1 MIKVRYGKGK
11 KYITVE
17 GREFGAISLYY
28 YIIRTISTYKYI
40 KKSGE
45 SDEEK
50 LLRIKKHIKTM
61 IKIYNDYYPEEASRK
76 ISVW

>member
-1 MIKVRYGKGK
+1 MIKVRYRKGK

-40 KKSGE
+40 KKSEE
-45 SDEEK
+45 SDEEN

-61 IKIYNDYYPEEASRK
+61 IKIYNDYYPEEASRNLR
-76 ISVW
+76 VC